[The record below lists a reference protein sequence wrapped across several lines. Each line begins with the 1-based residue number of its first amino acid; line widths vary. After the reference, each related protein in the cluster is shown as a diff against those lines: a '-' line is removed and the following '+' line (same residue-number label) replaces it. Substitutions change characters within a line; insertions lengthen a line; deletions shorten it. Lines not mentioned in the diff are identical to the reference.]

1 MGQTLRG
8 YSLLPQTRAGQS
20 LRKTPPMTGIRLE
33 LLGEAH
39 LADVA
44 MMFEDEDVLRY
55 TRIPDPVPT
64 GWEREWLGF
73 YEDGR
78 RAGTREAFAVVD
90 ADDGSFLGLGL
101 AFDIDREGRQLELG
115 YVVSPHARGR
125 GVATRTLALLT
136 DWAFTELAA
145 LRIALWISAENEPS
159 KRVATNAGYRYEGT
173 LRSFHFKQGMRDDF
187 EVWSRLPT
195 DG

>member
-1 MGQTLRG
+1 
-8 YSLLPQTRAGQS
+8 
-20 LRKTPPMTGIRLE
+20 MTEIRLE

-44 MMFEDEDVLRY
+44 VMFGDEDVLRY
-55 TRIPDPVPT
+55 TRIPDPVPP
-64 GWEREWLGF
+64 GWEREWLEF
-73 YEDGR
+73 YAEGR

-90 ADDGSFLGLGL
+90 ADCSFLGLAL

-115 YVVSPHARGR
+115 YVVAPHARGR
-125 GVATRTLALLT
+125 GVATRALELLT
-136 DWAFTELAA
+136 DWAFAELDA

-173 LRSFHFKQGMRDDF
+173 LRSFHFKQGVRDDF
-187 EVWSRLPT
+187 EVWSRLPA
-195 DG
+195 DD